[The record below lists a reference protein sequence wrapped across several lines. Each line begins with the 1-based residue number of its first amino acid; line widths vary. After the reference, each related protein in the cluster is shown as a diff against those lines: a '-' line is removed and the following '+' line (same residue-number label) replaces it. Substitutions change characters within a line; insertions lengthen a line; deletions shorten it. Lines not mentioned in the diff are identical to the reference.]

1 MSRRQPTFNLVVE
14 QSAVIDGV
22 FHALAHSARRDMI
35 GQLAAKERTVGELAA
50 PLSMSLAAA
59 SKHVKV
65 LESAGLIDRHVL
77 GRRHVCRLVP
87 AQLHEATA
95 WLRYY
100 DQFRTERLDGLQAI
114 TPDGSR

>member
-1 MSRRQPTFNLVVE
+1 MGCRQPTFNLVVE

-35 GQLAAKERTVGELAA
+35 GRLTAKERTVGELAA

-65 LESAGLIDRHVL
+65 LEGAGLIDRKVV

-87 AQLHEATA
+87 ARLHEASA

-100 DQFRTERLDGLQAI
+100 DQFWNERLDGLQAMFE
-114 TPDGSR
+114 DGTT